1 MSRDDRT
8 VPVLTETRLA
18 ISFTVTARDPGSR
31 ARAGTI
37 ATERGEVQTPAF
49 LPVGTAATVKGVWPF
64 QLKEMGYEC
73 LLANTY
79 HLYLRPGHERIRRL
93 GGVHRFMGWDRPVVT
108 DSGGYQVFS
117 LSSLRTVSD
126 DEVTFRSHID
136 GSRHLL
142 SPELAVEIQEA
153 LGSDV
158 RMVLDE
164 CVEYPAGRKDVEEAV
179 RRTSAW
185 ARRSLAA
192 SRREEGGLFG
202 IVQGGMVRDLRRRS
216 VEEICALP
224 FPGYAIG
231 GLSVGEGKERL
242 RETVEFTAPLLPVEK
257 PRYLMG
263 VGTPEDIRFAV
274 SRGVD
279 LFDCVLPTR
288 NARNGMLFTSA
299 GPVSIKQA
307 RYADDPRP
315 PDEAC
320 GCPTC
325 LTFSRAYLRH
335 LYLQREILSSMA
347 LTVHNLHYYRQ
358 WMERIREAISIGNF
372 GNFVKESPGSGGE

>member
-1 MSRDDRT
+1 
-8 VPVLTETRLA
+8 
-18 ISFTVTARDPGSR
+18 
-31 ARAGTI
+31 
-37 ATERGEVQTPAF
+37 
-49 LPVGTAATVKGVWPF
+49 
-64 QLKEMGYEC
+64 
-73 LLANTY
+73 
-79 HLYLRPGHERIRRL
+79 
-93 GGVHRFMGWDRPVVT
+93 MGWDRPVVT

-126 DEVTFRSHID
+126 EEVTFRSHID
-136 GSRHLL
+136 GSRHVL
-142 SPELAVEIQEA
+142 SPEFAVAIQEA
-153 LGSDV
+153 LGSDI

-164 CVEYPAGRKDVEEAV
+164 CVEYPAGKREVEEAV

-185 ARRSLAA
+185 ARRSLDA

-202 IVQGGMVRDLRRRS
+202 IVQGGMIRDLRRRS

-231 GLSVGEGKERL
+231 GVSVGEGKERL
-242 RETVEFTAPLLPVEK
+242 RETVEFTAPLLPAEK

-263 VGTPEDIRFAV
+263 VGTPEDIGFAV

-320 GCPTC
+320 FCPTC
-325 LTFSRAYLRH
+325 RTFSRAYLRH

-347 LTVHNLHYYRQ
+347 LTVHNLHYYRR
-358 WMERIREAISIGNF
+358 WMERIREAISVGNLERF
-372 GNFVKESPGSGGE
+372 MKESPGSGGE

>member
-1 MSRDDRT
+1 M
-8 VPVLTETRLA
+8 A
-18 ISFTVTARDPGSR
+18 ISFNVTARDTGSQ

-37 ATERGEVQTPAF
+37 ATERGEVRTPAF
-49 LPVGTAATVKGVWPF
+49 LPVGTAGTVKGIWPA
-64 QLKEMGYEC
+64 QLKAMGYQC
-73 LLANTY
+73 VLANTY

-93 GGVHRFMGWDRPVVT
+93 GGVHRFMGWDRPVLT

-117 LSSLRTVSD
+117 LSALRSVSD
-126 DEVTFRSHID
+126 DDVTFRSHID
-136 GSRHLL
+136 GSRHAL
-142 SPELAVEIQEA
+142 SPELAVEVQEA
-153 LGSDV
+153 LGSDI

-164 CVEYPAGRKDVEEAV
+164 CLEYPAGRREVEEAV
-179 RRTSAW
+179 RRTTVW

-202 IVQGGMVRDLRRRS
+202 IVQGGMIPELRKRS

-224 FPGYAIG
+224 FPGFAIG
-231 GLSVGEGKERL
+231 GVSVGEGKQLL
-242 RETVEFTAPLLPVEK
+242 RETVEFTAPLLPTGK

-263 VGTPEDIRFAV
+263 VGTPEDILFAV

-288 NARNGMLFTSA
+288 NARTGMLFTSA

-315 PDEAC
+315 PDGKC
-320 GCPTC
+320 DCPTC
-325 LTFSRAYLRH
+325 LAFSRAYLRH
-335 LYLQREILSSMA
+335 LYLQKEILSSMA
-347 LTVHNLHYYRQ
+347 LTVHNLHFYRQ
-358 WMERIREAISIGNF
+358 WMERIREAISNGNLADF
-372 GNFVKESPGSGGE
+372 MQESPGSSGE